1 MRYIKLETSETA
13 AQNVLDSLEKQRNKF
28 RVKNV
33 YQKNQRPVWE
43 MLLILTLLVKI
54 ITKESDAKSH

>member
-13 AQNVLDSLEKQRNKF
+13 AQNVLDSLEKQRNKL

-33 YQKNQRPVWE
+33 YQKNPRRVWE
-43 MLLILTLLVKI
+43 MLLILTLLVK
-54 ITKESDAKSH
+54 